1 VSPTYIPTTQI
12 STSLSGGSV
21 ASDRTTLPKP
31 THPSDNSSDNS
42 EETSLAAEAIASSPD
57 EQNSREAWSIEQ
69 SEELY
74 RIKGWGE
81 PYFSINAAGNI
92 TVSPQGDRGGSLDLY
107 QLVEGLKQRDFQLPI
122 LIRFSEILE
131 DRLER
136 LNACFAKAIARYSY
150 EGVYQ
155 GVFPVKCNQQRHIVE
170 DLARFG
176 KPYQFGLEAGTKPE
190 LMIAMA
196 SLDTPGSLIICNGYK
211 DDAYLE
217 TAMLGQRL
225 GQKIIIVLEQ
235 VEEVDVAIALSQRL
249 GIQPVLGVRA
259 KLAAKGSGRWGESAG
274 DRAKFGLSIP

>member
-1 VSPTYIPTTQI
+1 MSPTYTP
-12 STSLSGGSV
+12 SNLASASHSSGASGEPWENFKV
-21 ASDRTTLPKP
+21 ASG
-31 THPSDNSSDNS
+31 S
-42 EETSLAAEAIASSPD
+42 ERLEGAAEGDWTI
-57 EQNSREAWSIEQ
+57 EA

-74 RIKGWGE
+74 RIQGWGE

-107 QLVEGLKQRDFQLPI
+107 KLVKGLKQRDFQLPT

-136 LNACFAKAIARYSY
+136 LNACFSQAIARYSY

-170 DLARFG
+170 DLVRFG

-211 DDAYLE
+211 DDSYIE

-225 GQKIIIVLEQ
+225 GQKTIIVLEQ
-235 VEEVDVAIALSQRL
+235 VEEVDVAIAVSERL

-274 DRAKFGLSIP
+274 DRAKFGLSIPEIIIVIEKLQAAN